1 MTPQINMAI
10 RAATRAGQIIVRSF
24 DRIDTLTVEQK
35 RKNDLVSEVDR
46 NAERAIV
53 DILHK
58 AYPEHGIMGE
68 ESGVL
73 IKDSGA
79 GTWIIDPL
87 DGTTNFLHGIPHFC
101 VSIAFRRKGQL
112 EHGVI
117 VDPIRNE
124 EFIASRGQG
133 ARVNGKRMRVTNSH
147 HLDTAVLATG
157 IPPRSIERDLDAW
170 TGMVRD
176 FTASSRAIRRAGS
189 AALDLAYV
197 AAGRFDGFWEP
208 GLSPWDIAA
217 GALMVIE
224 SGGLVSDLGG
234 GDDWLTSGNILAAS
248 PRIHRAMRT
257 TIAAHLTPALANNE
271 PL

>member
-1 MTPQINMAI
+1 MNPHINMAM
-10 RAATRAGQIIVRSF
+10 RAALRAGQIIVRAF
-24 DRIDTLTVEQK
+24 DRVDTLTVEQK

-46 NAERAIV
+46 NAEAAII

-58 AYPEHGIMGE
+58 AYPSHGILAE
-68 ESGVL
+68 ESGVVFE
-73 IKDSGA
+73 DRGD

-87 DGTTNFLHGIPHFC
+87 DGTLNFLHGIPHFA
-101 VSIAFRRKGQL
+101 VSIAFQHRGQL

-133 ARVNGKRMRVTNSH
+133 ARLNGKRVRVT
-147 HLDTAVLATG
+147 DTRTLQHAVLATG
-157 IPPRSIERDLDAW
+157 IPPGEVERGLEGYLRTFAAFTGTARS
-170 TGMVRD
+170 V
-176 FTASSRAIRRAGS
+176 RRAGS

-208 GLSPWDIAA
+208 GLSAWDIAA

-224 SGGLVSDLGG
+224 AGGLVSDLSGG
-234 GDDWLTSGNILAAS
+234 GRWLESGNVLAAN
-248 PRIHRAMRT
+248 PRIHRAMREV
-257 TIAAHLTPALANNE
+257 IRAPG
-271 PL
+271 